1 MALVFGTIV
10 LDGPYTK
17 IVTLTETDNAAVNE
31 RAVDYTTQTMTDFA
45 TTPIDYNVE
54 ATAATGLNITSQYH
68 IVDGTVTTTGF
79 SIRKTSAGAAADAT
93 IVRVT
98 MRTIHP
104 LDR

>member
-17 IVTLTETDNAAVNE
+17 IVTLTETDNAAVN
-31 RAVDYTTQTMTDFA
+31 
-45 TTPIDYNVE
+45 
-54 ATAATGLNITSQYH
+54 
-68 IVDGTVTTTGF
+68 
-79 SIRKTSAGAAADAT
+79 AT